1 MQLSA
6 KALLKPF
13 CASPKNDNDTEGNG
27 DEDGEGGVEPIDEDS
42 DDDVE
47 EDEPSDDEEEE
58 EDPFEKLNEV
68 DREQLLEDTA
78 AVRATLNKV
87 LTAVA
92 VVFCSNY

>member
-13 CASPKNDNDTEGNG
+13 SASPKDTDATDGNS
-27 DEDGEGGVEPIDEDS
+27 DEDGEGGVEPFDEDG

-47 EDEPSDDEEEE
+47 EDEPTDDEEEE
-58 EDPFEKLNEV
+58 EDPFETLDEE
-68 DREQLLEDTA
+68 DRERLLEDTA

-87 LTAVA
+87 LTAV
-92 VVFCSNY
+92 FGSNY